1 MRRLQRLL
9 QARNYKQANLSM
21 CTGWRKLSN
30 VTKRPKP
37 VPILST
43 EKMSSRWNES
53 KRYVYYVLNVVFDIY
68 WNHVSMN
75 DHSAIREDGMPGG
88 RNKYTGP
95 VNYSPEEVGGIL
107 NGSFYN
113 QLTLPSSSPL
123 SSTSPSPASSSS
135 YMFLVDRR
143 PLLTLESQ
151 VLLDVQV
158 MYAVQRY
165 KLIIMKQS
173 QPHL

>member
-21 CTGWRKLSN
+21 CTGWWKLSN

-53 KRYVYYVLNVVFDIY
+53 KSHVYYKLNIVFDSY
-68 WNHVSMN
+68 WIHVSII
-75 DHSAIREDGMPGG
+75 DHLAIREDGMPGG

-113 QLTLPSSSPL
+113 QLTLPSSSPP
-123 SSTSPSPASSSS
+123 SSTSPSSASSSS
-135 YMFLVDRR
+135 KPGSLVDHASRMKSILQTALDTPRSQKRR
-143 PLLTLESQ
+143 RSMASDQTG
-151 VLLDVQV
+151 
-158 MYAVQRY
+158 M
-165 KLIIMKQS
+165 I
-173 QPHL
+173 